1 MDLCR
6 PVIDI
11 KVLVAHCNVY
21 NLNYTKILK
30 LKVDFRVENKIYIQ
44 ITRKLAHSKEKEN
57 KFLTKKN
64 LNRSYLSLP
73 KAETVSSIL
82 WLTLVEKFVG
92 KTCDYMIDW
101 RANEEDH
108 WNIERYEL
116 DRHKVGCALT
126 KVI

>member
-11 KVLVAHCNVY
+11 KVLVAHCNVN
-21 NLNYTKILK
+21 NLNYTKTLK
-30 LKVDFRVENKIYIQ
+30 LKVDFKVENKIYIQ
-44 ITRKLAHSKEKEN
+44 IKRKLAHSKEK
-57 KFLTKKN
+57 KKN

-82 WLTLVEKFVG
+82 WLTLVENFVG

-108 WNIERYEL
+108 WNIESYEL

-126 KVI
+126 EVI